1 MWGLPTSAAPGGG
14 PCNNANPA
22 LAWCYQAWRWNLDRV
37 EDPNGNVATYRYGV
51 ETNNYGRYGNPA
63 QPIGY
68 VRDGYLFSVAY
79 TKRSGAESS
88 PSTARTF
95 VNVEYRCI
103 QLVATCEAPSSAN
116 GSSYPDVPVDL
127 ICSSTTYCT
136 QLAPSFFSTRRIAS
150 IYSDTYKNATFT
162 PSWGVFLYH
171 EFPANTANG
180 TYDQRRLWLRYVQRA
195 GWDKTAGAWLSQPAV
210 RFDSFTSNFP
220 NRYWADVALGG
231 VPPMYFYRVDGVR
244 DELDGQLR
252 VTYGQPTCTTQPAPG
267 RWDLN
272 GCDIFPAW
280 WAPGQG
286 DAGFATFNKYLVTAT
301 DQSDPTTGSPTVHTV
316 YQYHDAPAWHYD
328 ENPVTVH
335 PTVERVAGPLQG
347 QCRGR
352 VGADEDGHRAVLVPR
367 HERRPARRR
376 RNEERGGDGDRRVD
390 PPG

>member
-1 MWGLPTSAAPGGG
+1 MWTVPVWGLPTSAAPGGG

-37 EDPNGNVATYRYGV
+37 EDPNGNVATYSYGV

-150 IYSDTYKNATFT
+150 IYSDTYKNAAFT
-162 PSWGVFLYH
+162 PSWVVFLYRRVPGQH
-171 EFPANTANG
+171 RQRHLRPAPPVVAVRATSRLG
-180 TYDQRRLWLRYVQRA
+180 QDSRRLAVAA
-195 GWDKTAGAWLSQPAV
+195 GSAV
-210 RFDSFTSNFP
+210 RLVHVELP
-220 NRYWADVALGG
+220 EPVLG
-231 VPPMYFYRVDGVR
+231 
-244 DELDGQLR
+244 
-252 VTYGQPTCTTQPAPG
+252 
-267 RWDLN
+267 
-272 GCDIFPAW
+272 
-280 WAPGQG
+280 
-286 DAGFATFNKYLVTAT
+286 
-301 DQSDPTTGSPTVHTV
+301 
-316 YQYHDAPAWHYD
+316 
-328 ENPVTVH
+328 
-335 PTVERVAGPLQG
+335 
-347 QCRGR
+347 
-352 VGADEDGHRAVLVPR
+352 
-367 HERRPARRR
+367 
-376 RNEERGGDGDRRVD
+376 
-390 PPG
+390 